1 MRVLP
6 LLLALVVGGCSAGTS
21 ADGAPSAGAPSMAP
35 SAVAASMAPS
45 AGAPSAVPSAEGAP
59 SAGRHAGAATSPH
72 AMVTP
77 SDAPQMDVR
86 PEVPRWD
93 IERIDAELHDVVVGR
108 NWHPGC
114 PVALHDLRLVTIR
127 YRGFDG
133 DVHAGPLIVH
143 ERVAEDV
150 QWVFRRL
157 LREDFPIQRVALAR
171 RWRPIRPRDWFDT
184 HNITAS
190 FNCRPVTNGT
200 SFSQHSYGWAV
211 DVNPLQNPYVN
222 EDGVLR
228 RAAKAYVDR
237 TQDVPGMIHPGDVVV
252 RSFARIGWEWG
263 GSWQSLKDY
272 QHFSLTGR

>member
-1 MRVLP
+1 MMWEPMRVLP
-6 LLLALVVGGCSAGTS
+6 LLLALVVGGCSAV
-21 ADGAPSAGAPSMAP
+21 APSAGAPS
-35 SAVAASMAPS
+35 VVPS
-45 AGAPSAVPSAEGAP
+45 AGAPSVVPSAA
-59 SAGRHAGAATSPH
+59 RHAEAATSPH
-72 AMVTP
+72 AMATP

-86 PEVPRWD
+86 PDVPRWG
-93 IERIDAELHDVVVGR
+93 IERIDTELRDVVVGR

-114 PVALHDLRLVTIR
+114 PVALHDLRLVTVR

-133 DVHAGPLIVH
+133 DVHAGPLILH

-150 QWVFRRL
+150 RWVFRRL
-157 LREDFPIQRVALAR
+157 FRQDFPIQRIALAR

-200 SFSQHSYGWAV
+200 SYSQHSYGWAV
-211 DVNPLQNPYVN
+211 DINPLQNPYVN

-237 TQDVPGMIHPGDVVV
+237 TQDVQGMIHPGDVVV

-263 GSWQSLKDY
+263 GGWQTLKDY